1 MSSSDT
7 ASDVSL
13 EELQQR
19 LVTFSGQLESI
30 HELLQTD
37 PENAEFLNIAKDLV
51 EVIRLT
57 KEMIDLKL
65 SAADKSSEAP
75 STSRE
80 RAAAAAVR
88 ETAPARSTEATLTA
102 EPPALAFSPGT
113 SCEAQSNGAW
123 YPAFIES
130 ITARNTY
137 NVHYLGFGNK
147 DELPETSL
155 RAIECSPEE
164 MPPRSEVVT
173 SLRAIECSPEEMP
186 PRSEVVVGYQCMAK
200 YYVDSQWYTAAVTAT
215 TAYGFQVLFDGYGNT
230 EEVPFEYLRI
240 RPFSSGASAADVP
253 PATTGAAETSK
264 PKAAVAGLKPLEAV
278 LAKPI
283 KVPDN
288 LQILPTD
295 SEAEKERKRKRL
307 KHIQKLNKQKEAE
320 NERTIKQHDWK
331 SFQHKAMKKGVRGSG
346 VLSKRGSMFASPD
359 TVQGRVG
366 VVGSGQGMTAFDDA
380 RKKVK
385 RGHPTS
391 STPPVPF

>member
-80 RAAAAAVR
+80 
-88 ETAPARSTEATLTA
+88 TAPARSTEATLTA

-147 DELPETSL
+147 DELPE
-155 RAIECSPEE
+155 
-164 MPPRSEVVT
+164 T